1 MYPDSL
7 WAAGNAQTNYQ
18 WLDCNDNYAL
28 ISGASNQ
35 SFVPAFDGSYAV
47 QFNENNC
54 IDTSACYQFLWLHE
68 SQIVHE
74 NNWRIYPN
82 PTQQM
87 LYVEQQLK
95 QYVQVELVD
104 NLGRIIDQKYTNQQ
118 LIALEMRNLPAGVY
132 HLRLGQGTSWTHKKI
147 IKIE

>member
-1 MYPDSL
+1 M
-7 WAAGNAQTNYQ
+7 
-18 WLDCNDNYAL
+18 
-28 ISGASNQ
+28 
-35 SFVPAFDGSYAV
+35 GSYAV